1 MDRLEKQ
8 IDFLLEVDKLKT
20 VLRRSSVTDGSRR
33 ENSAEH
39 SWHLCMF
46 ALTLAEYAPEGTDIS
61 HVIKMLM
68 VHDLVEVYAGDT
80 YLYDEEGNKTKA
92 KREHDA
98 ADKLYSILPAEQGE
112 NMKKLWY
119 EFESCDTNEALFA
132 NALDR
137 LQPILLNYTNQ
148 GSIWLEN
155 GITKQNVEEHAYRL
169 TRLSHPKLRDFT
181 LELLDKAVKKGYLN
195 A

>member
-8 IDFLLEVDKLKT
+8 ISFLLEVDKLKN

-46 ALTLAEYAPEGTDIS
+46 ALTLAEYAPEDTDIS
-61 HVIKMLM
+61 HVIKMLL

-80 YLYDEEGNKTKA
+80 YLYDEEGNKTKS

-98 ADKLYSILPAEQGE
+98 ADKLYSLLPDGQGE
-112 NMKKLWY
+112 DMKQLWY
-119 EFESCDTNEALFA
+119 EFERCDTNEARFA

-137 LQPILLNYTNQ
+137 LQPILLNYANK

-155 GITKQNVEEHAYRL
+155 NITKQNVEEHAYRL
-169 TRLSHPKLRDFT
+169 TRLSHPKLKNYT
-181 LELLDKAVKKGYLN
+181 LDLLDNAVKNGYLN
-195 A
+195 S

>member
-8 IDFLLEVDKLKT
+8 IDFLLEVDKLKN

-46 ALTLAEYAPEGTDIS
+46 ALTLAEYAPENTDIA
-61 HVIKMLM
+61 HVIKMLL

-92 KREHDA
+92 AREHAA
-98 ADKLYSILPAEQGE
+98 ADKLYAMLTDAQGE
-112 NMKKLWY
+112 SMKELWY
-119 EFESCDTNEALFA
+119 EFERCDTNESLFA

-137 LQPILLNYTNQ
+137 LQPILLNYTND
-148 GSIWLEN
+148 GSIWRKN
-155 GITKQNVEEHAYRL
+155 HIKKQEVIDHAFRL
-169 TRLSHPKLRDFT
+169 TKLSHPKLRGFALDIIEKAAKNGW
-181 LELLDKAVKKGYLN
+181 LEE
-195 A
+195 

>member
-8 IDFLLEVDKLKT
+8 IGFLLEADKLKNI
-20 VLRRSSVTDGSRR
+20 LRRSSVTDGSRR

-46 ALTLAEYAPEGTDIS
+46 ALTLAEYAPENTDIS
-61 HVIKMLM
+61 HVIKMLL
-68 VHDLVEVYAGDT
+68 VHDLVEIYAGDT
-80 YLYDEEGNKTKA
+80 YLYDEQGNKTKA

-98 ADKLYSILPAEQGE
+98 ADKLYAMLPDEQGE
-112 NMKKLWY
+112 NMKALWY
-119 EFESCDTNEALFA
+119 EFERCDTDEALFA

-137 LQPILLNYTNQ
+137 LQPILLNYTNK

-155 GITKQNVEEHAYRL
+155 GITRQNVEEHAYRL
-169 TRLSHPKLRDFT
+169 TRLAHPKLKKFT
-181 LELLDKAVKKGYLN
+181 LDLLERAVENGYLN
-195 A
+195 G

>member
-1 MDRLEKQ
+1 MDRLKKQ
-8 IDFLLEVDKLKT
+8 IDFLLEADKLKCI
-20 VLRRSSVTDGSRR
+20 LRRSSVTDGSRR

-46 ALTLAEYAPEGTDIS
+46 ALTLAEYAPENTDIS
-61 HVIKMLM
+61 HVIKMLL
-68 VHDLVEVYAGDT
+68 VHDLVEIYAGDT

-98 ADKLYSILPAEQGE
+98 ADKLYSILPEGQGDDI
-112 NMKKLWY
+112 KKLWY
-119 EFESCDTNEALFA
+119 EFERCDTNEALFA

-137 LQPILLNYTNQ
+137 LQPILLNYVNN

-155 GITKQNVEEHAYRL
+155 NITRQNVEEHAYRL
-169 TRLSHPKLRDFT
+169 TRLAHPKLKAFA
-181 LELLDKAVKKGYLN
+181 LELLDKAVANGYLN
-195 A
+195 S